1 MGGEEGVLLGV
12 GMDGGS
18 EAAEFNLLQTDA
30 DGPAEDECALQL
42 LMNNSDAGSVGPRSC
57 SCMV

>member
-42 LMNNSDAGSVGPRSC
+42 LMNNSDAGSVGPR
-57 SCMV
+57 